1 MSTLLLGEAEEISAG
16 AARPEAAPA
25 QESAQRQRTVLVVD
39 DHPVVRH
46 GIAQIINADRTL
58 RVCGEADSAPAALDA
73 MRRLKPDL
81 ALLDI
86 SLHGTNG
93 IELVKLMRAE
103 QPKLP
108 ILMLSMHDESLY
120 ALRALRAGARGYVMK
135 GEAMDHVLTAIHK
148 VLSGSIYVSPRFSER
163 LVFKAIQSLEG
174 GMGSPVDKLSDR
186 ELEVLQLL
194 GKGYGTREIAN
205 ELHLSIKTI
214 ETHRAHIKEKLGFKD
229 AGEMVRFAIDW
240 VTQEMG

>member
-1 MSTLLLGEAEEISAG
+1 MTPTALLDAPTA
-16 AARPEAAPA
+16 PAAPRSPA
-25 QESAQRQRTVLVVD
+25 PATRPRHRTILIVD

-46 GIAQIINADRTL
+46 GIAQIINAESDLT
-58 RVCGEADSAPAALDA
+58 VCGEAESAPSALEA
-73 MRRLKPDL
+73 MRKLKPDL
-81 ALLDI
+81 ALVDI
-86 SLHGTNG
+86 SLQGTNG
-93 IELVKLMRAE
+93 IELIKLMRAE
-103 QPKLP
+103 QPRLP

-135 GEAMDHVLTAIHK
+135 GEAMEHVLSAIRK
-148 VLSGSIYVSPRFSER
+148 VLAGDIYVSPRFSER
-163 LVFKAIQSLEG
+163 LVFKAIQSLDG

-240 VTQEMG
+240 VTKEMG